1 MQQQNLRISVYLVLM
16 EQQGTVKLINSMYY
30 SWCGFSNSYTK
41 RGTGDTMYYTVT
53 GTSKWRDANYRE
65 YGTAGQV
72 NYTYKGSLS

>member
-1 MQQQNLRISVYLVLM
+1 M